1 MLFPE
6 KAGGDRI
13 HTGKHRAARTGST
26 CYCFSLLLTTSG
38 AVVSWSSHTTKKG
51 KRDGVFRSQT
61 SITNT

>member
-6 KAGGDRI
+6 KAGGYRT

-38 AVVSWSSHTTKKG
+38 AVDPAIPQQQGFS
-51 KRDGVFRSQT
+51 
-61 SITNT
+61 